1 MNGKVIYR
9 VLICAS
15 VICYIAACFLPVHRN
30 DEPAQGALMLLFGG
44 LAFIADIPTFLVWC
58 ANPLMF
64 LSTGLMC
71 SKIGSPNI
79 PIILSFLAFILGVGF
94 MFMDTIVDNEA
105 GASVDRGP
113 LKIGYYTWLLSLA
126 LMFISSLVAK
136 HTDRTDKHIR
146 GCV

>member
-1 MNGKVIYR
+1 
-9 VLICAS
+9 
-15 VICYIAACFLPVHRN
+15 
-30 DEPAQGALMLLFGG
+30 
-44 LAFIADIPTFLVWC
+44 
-58 ANPLMF
+58 
-64 LSTGLMC
+64 
-71 SKIGSPNI
+71 
-79 PIILSFLAFILGVGF
+79 

>member
-15 VICYIAACFLPVHRN
+15 VICYIAACFLPVYRN
-30 DEPAQGALMLLFGG
+30 DEPRGAFMLLFGG
-44 LAFIADIPTFLVWC
+44 LAFIADIPAYLVWW
-58 ANPLMF
+58 ANPLFFFSIGF
-64 LSTGLMC
+64 LC

-94 MFMDTIVDNEA
+94 MFMDTIADNEA

-113 LKIGYYTWLLSLA
+113 LKIGYYVWLLSLA
-126 LMFISSLVAK
+126 LMFIASLAAK
-136 HTDRTDKHIR
+136 NTDRTNKHVR